1 MRDQLHNSGLGLFA
15 LLLGFLVASCGDPF
29 APEVIEETDFAA
41 SLGIDLSAMTRTA
54 TGLYIEEIELG
65 TGKTAT
71 AGDVATVTYTGQLS
85 NAATF
90 DAGTFSFTLGSG
102 GVIPGFD
109 EGVTGMQ
116 VEGTRRIVIP
126 PELGYGNSGSGSI
139 PPGSILIFRIHLDA
153 LDSDLF

>member
-1 MRDQLHNSGLGLFA
+1 MRDQLHNSDLGLCA

-71 AGDVATVTYTGQLS
+71 EIGRASCRERV
-85 NAATF
+85 
-90 DAGTFSFTLGSG
+90 
-102 GVIPGFD
+102 
-109 EGVTGMQ
+109 
-116 VEGTRRIVIP
+116 
-126 PELGYGNSGSGSI
+126 
-139 PPGSILIFRIHLDA
+139 
-153 LDSDLF
+153 